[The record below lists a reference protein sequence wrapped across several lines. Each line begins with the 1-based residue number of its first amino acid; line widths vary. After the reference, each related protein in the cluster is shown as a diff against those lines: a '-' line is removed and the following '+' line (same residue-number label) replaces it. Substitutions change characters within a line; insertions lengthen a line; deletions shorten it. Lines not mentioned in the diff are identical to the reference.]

1 MNIRKMIAFAT
12 IAVALLSL
20 HADTYRFII
29 SGYPAA
35 NESYAAESAA
45 TSLETATRSERS
57 AAAAL
62 EARYRTW
69 DESDGI
75 ALRSDKYVLG
85 MMIIVM

>member
-1 MNIRKMIAFAT
+1 MNIRKMIAFAA
-12 IAVALLSL
+12 IAGALFSL

-75 ALRSDKYVLG
+75 ALRSDKYLV
-85 MMIIVM
+85 MMIIVR